1 MSVLPRDQI
10 YREDPASLA
19 HIDGRITAL
28 ERSLERGLAAI
39 IEQVV
44 KIRAAL
50 CDPENDGPTSLQSA
64 LERITELEIR
74 LEDALSPPEPLP
86 DKKGQPLTPR
96 QRAIYAVL
104 KRAAR
109 SNAHSYVRKDA
120 LMSALYGLDDDMP
133 DRRALDV
140 HIFHLRRKL
149 PEGERIETVRGEG
162 WRLVEGARARRGIGR
177 DYAQVGAGEGE
188 PAHD

>member
-1 MSVLPRDQI
+1 MSVLPRNQVQHD
-10 YREDPASLA
+10 DPAALA
-19 HIDGRITAL
+19 RIDGRITAL
-28 ERSLERGLAAI
+28 ERSLERGITAI

-50 CDPENDGPTSLQSA
+50 CDTETEGPTSLQSA

-109 SNAHSYVRKDA
+109 MNSHSYVRKDA

-149 PEGERIETVRGEG
+149 PEGERIDTVRGEG
-162 WRLVEGARARRGIGR
+162 WRLVEGARARRGGGR
-177 DYAQVGAGEGE
+177 DYAHVVTGEGE
-188 PAHD
+188 AACD